1 MAVGYRFRAFW
12 LINGALMR
20 KCDGAAVFTVLE
32 QRAPLPSPPSAPL
45 QMSFSLSLSFSRVVS
60 RPWLTTPQMGNDW
73 DYQESNWPGAL
84 LWHFPR
90 ASGTPSSNQSAICQR
105 LPGTHACTYT
115 LWHAKRTCFLIH
127 SLHTDCLWCT
137 LCAHLLALAHTAC
150 ILLVFVIHVSRA
162 CGKDT
167 RIRLW
172 CTSHAYLL
180 ALVHAI
186 CILALSVTG
195 HTHTQLLSP
204 AQTTHSSALTKP
216 TDILTQQACN
226 MHTCSIGHHARTK
239 WLPACTLSHTQQW
252 AVSGGA
258 RLMRQKD
265 GPSRSSHSA
274 HAAAGEIVL

>member
-1 MAVGYRFRAFW
+1 MQVW
-12 LINGALMR
+12 MVSLL
-20 KCDGAAVFTVLE
+20 DVSL
-32 QRAPLPSPPSAPL
+32 LPVRVRGSP
-45 QMSFSLSLSFSRVVS
+45 LSLKQ
-60 RPWLTTPQMGNDW
+60 P
-73 DYQESNWPGAL
+73 
-84 LWHFPR
+84 
-90 ASGTPSSNQSAICQR
+90 R

-195 HTHTQLLSP
+195 HTHTEPWQSPQTFSHNRHATCILALSDTMHALNGCLP
-204 AQTTHSSALTKP
+204 ARCPTHSSERFRGAPGSCDRKTAPAVHLIP
-216 TDILTQQACN
+216 LTQRRERLCYRVI
-226 MHTCSIGHHARTK
+226 SISIIGGTVPLDVAAVMDEWVTR
-239 WLPACTLSHTQQW
+239 ADVAAEGNDCT
-252 AVSGGA
+252 A
-258 RLMRQKD
+258 
-265 GPSRSSHSA
+265 GPR
-274 HAAAGEIVL
+274 VT